1 MVDFLA
7 WLVFLIV
14 MALSNIAA
22 SAVTGMTIAAMSKV
36 ILGTGIGEVF
46 WPSFWVT
53 YTVFGAMVGMMIKDG
68 YVNVNGRGKDDKK
81 DLE

>member
-1 MVDFLA
+1 MVDFLT
-7 WLVFLIV
+7 WLLFLVV

-22 SAVTGMTIAAMSKV
+22 SAVTGLTIAAMSKV

-53 YTVFGAMVGMMIKDG
+53 YAVFGVMVGMMIRDG
-68 YVNVNGRGKDDKK
+68 YLTVPEEKDK
-81 DLE
+81 

>member
-7 WLVFLIV
+7 WLLFLVV

-22 SAVTGMTIAAMSKV
+22 SAVTGLTIAAMSKV

-53 YTVFGAMVGMMIKDG
+53 
-68 YVNVNGRGKDDKK
+68 
-81 DLE
+81 